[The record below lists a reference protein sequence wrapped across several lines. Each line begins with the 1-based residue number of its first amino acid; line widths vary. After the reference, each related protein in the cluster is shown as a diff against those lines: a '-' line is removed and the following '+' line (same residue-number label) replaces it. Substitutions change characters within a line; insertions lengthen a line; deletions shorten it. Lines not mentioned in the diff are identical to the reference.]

1 MHQLLS
7 CLARLT
13 RRRPASGRH
22 RSPVAARAAA
32 VTRCDVTAPLRGED
46 VALVRPYVLA
56 HERRCAEAR
65 RQRRGRR
72 RLLIAPHGLDLDP
85 RLLPAVEVAA

>member
-7 CLARLT
+7 RLLGLS
-13 RRRPASGRH
+13 RRRSASGRH
-22 RSPVAARAAA
+22 RSPVGPPAVP
-32 VTRCDVTAPLRGED
+32 VTRCDVEAPLRGED
-46 VALVRPYVLA
+46 IALVRPYVLA

-65 RQRRGRR
+65 RQRRGQR